1 MTPIDGEENQE
12 INDIPVIEKRIQN
25 ESGPMGPSA
34 IEICVCAETKITD
47 EECLIIDELK
57 ALMIRNEVEEYLSF
71 KKVDP
76 TKLRDVANKANAVIR
91 HIETDDVT
99 QTNKLAMA
107 AAPWVAKE
115 VGVKKGKIVQKKE
128 PWWKR
133 RIEKDITNLR
143 RDINKLKR
151 ERLGETRGKGTRKI
165 KELNTKYRV
174 K

>member
-1 MTPIDGEENQE
+1 
-12 INDIPVIEKRIQN
+12 
-25 ESGPMGPSA
+25 
-34 IEICVCAETKITD
+34 
-47 EECLIIDELK
+47 
-57 ALMIRNEVEEYLSF
+57 MIRNEVEEYLSF

>member
-1 MTPIDGEENQE
+1 MKQ
-12 INDIPVIEKRIQN
+12 
-25 ESGPMGPSA
+25 
-34 IEICVCAETKITD
+34 
-47 EECLIIDELK
+47 
-57 ALMIRNEVEEYLSF
+57 EYLPL
-71 KKVDP
+71 KKVDQR
-76 TKLRDVANKANAVIR
+76 KLRDVTKKMSAVVR